1 MKKLLF
7 FFFFFPKGTAIT
19 ADDFRTAFPEV
30 EVIVLDDLGPIDTA
44 LSEVAETCENE
55 HPDVIVG
62 VGIGGMIAEQMH
74 GFHKVLINPEFIF
87 PQGTC
92 SDSNKI
98 LDNQFKGITEFDKEN
113 TYAFISDEF
122 NLMGGLSV
130 VSRQLS
136 NWGSVSGY
144 SGHTQ
149 IYPQVDSAT
158 NSCNIKTAMTCLP
171 LSSSSCS
178 PGLST
183 FYSTLS

>member
-7 FFFFFPKGTAIT
+7 LNGMSPTGTAIT

-122 NLMGGLSV
+122 NLMGDY
-130 VSRQLS
+130 QLYHD
-136 NWGSVSGY
+136 N
-144 SGHTQ
+144 
-149 IYPQVDSAT
+149 YPIGVRYPGT
-158 NSCNIKTAMTCLP
+158 VGTPKYTLKLIVP
-171 LSSSSCS
+171 LIRVI
-178 PGLST
+178 LK
-183 FYSTLS
+183 LQ

>member
-7 FFFFFPKGTAIT
+7 LNGMSPTGTAIT

-30 EVIVLDDLGPIDTA
+30 EVLVLDNLEPIDTA
-44 LSEVAETCENE
+44 LTEVAEICENE

-74 GFHKVLINPEFIF
+74 GFQKVLINPEFIF

-98 LDNQFKGITEFDKEN
+98 LGNQFKGITEFDKEN

-122 NLMGGLSV
+122 NLMGDY
-130 VSRQLS
+130 QLYHD
-136 NWGSVSGY
+136 N
-144 SGHTQ
+144 
-149 IYPQVDSAT
+149 YPIGVRYPGT
-158 NSCNIKTAMTCLP
+158 VGTPKYTLKLIVP
-171 LSSSSCS
+171 LIRVI
-178 PGLST
+178 LQ
-183 FYSTLS
+183 LQ

>member
-7 FFFFFPKGTAIT
+7 LNGMSPTGTAIT

-92 SDSNKI
+92 SDSHQV

-122 NLMGGLSV
+122 NLMGDY
-130 VSRQLS
+130 QLYHD
-136 NWGSVSGY
+136 N
-144 SGHTQ
+144 
-149 IYPQVDSAT
+149 YPIGVRYPGTVAT
-158 NSCNIKTAMTCLP
+158 PKYALKLIVP
-171 LSSSSCS
+171 LIRVI
-178 PGLST
+178 LK
-183 FYSTLS
+183 LQ